1 MKNTSLFGIIGIA
14 KIPKPNRKGVSYMIN
29 QTTPFDQLPQ
39 EIKPAF
45 QELKVL
51 KHLNAAGFRKKFGF
65 TCAWLFRLVFVLMF
79 HQKNWFRLLESNKG
93 ETFPGKDAVYRF
105 LNHGGYA
112 WRRFL
117 LSLSGETIARME
129 PLTSSNRETALIFD
143 DSMYARNRSKAVEML
158 ARFKDHA
165 TGAFYRGFRMLT
177 MGWSDG
183 HSFVPMDFALLSSAK
198 SGINGMADGID
209 KRSHGYKR
217 RQEAFCTAPQV
228 IAAMLDRALEA
239 GVSASYALMD
249 SWFTH
254 APLIQ
259 AIIRRGLHVIGMV
272 KNDNK
277 RYLVNGKRLSL
288 KELYA
293 ASPRVEGKNRN
304 ILRLIRTS
312 LAPGIPV
319 VVVFVRHRSRKNEW
333 LALLSTDLGL
343 TAQDIIR
350 IYRMRW
356 DIEVFF
362 KCAKSLLRLQNE
374 FQGRS
379 YDMLVSHTTIV
390 FSRYILL
397 AWQHRQSTDV
407 RSLGGLFYLLCDEIG
422 AVDWVVALQQ
432 LVDLIH
438 EVAAKAGKKLSAF
451 IQRQLKEWIAA
462 LPNYIKAYLP
472 ISCCES

>member
-1 MKNTSLFGIIGIA
+1 
-14 KIPKPNRKGVSYMIN
+14 MIE
-29 QTTPFDQLPQ
+29 QKQQLDQLPK

-51 KHLNAAGFRKKFGF
+51 KHLNGAGFKKKFGF
-65 TCAWLFRLVFVLMF
+65 TCAYLFRLVFVLLF

-93 ETFPGKDAVYRF
+93 ETFPGKDTVYRF
-105 LNHGGYA
+105 LNHSGYA

-117 LSLSGETIARME
+117 LSLSSETIARVE
-129 PLTSSNRETALIFD
+129 KLTSDSRVTAFIFD
-143 DSMYARNRSKAVEML
+143 DSMFERNRSKAVEML

-165 TGAFYRGFRMLT
+165 TGAFYKGFRMLT

-183 HSFVPMDFALLSSAK
+183 HSFIPMDFTLLSSAK
-198 SGINGMADGID
+198 SGINGIMEGID
-209 KRSHGYKR
+209 KRSSGYKR
-217 RQEAFCTAPQV
+217 RQEAFLSAPQV
-228 IAAMLDRALEA
+228 IAAMLDRAIQA

-259 AIIRRGLHVIGMV
+259 EVTRRGLHVIGMV

-277 RYLVNGKRLSL
+277 RYLVNGQRLCL
-288 KELYA
+288 KALYA
-293 ASPRVEGKNRN
+293 VAPRVEARSRN
-304 ILRLIRTS
+304 ILRHIRTE

-319 VVVFVRHRSRKNEW
+319 TVVFVRHRSKKNEW
-333 LALLSTDLGL
+333 LAILSTDLSL
-343 TAQDIIR
+343 SAQDIIR

-356 DIEVFF
+356 EIEVFF
-362 KCAKSLLRLQNE
+362 KCAKSLLRLQKE

-379 YDMLVSHTTIV
+379 YDLLVSHTTIV

-397 AWQHRQSTDV
+397 AWQHRQSTDQ
-407 RSLGGLFYLLCDEIG
+407 RSLGGLFYLLCDEVGMI
-422 AVDWVVALQQ
+422 DWVAALQQ
-432 LVDLIH
+432 LVDLIN
-438 EVAAKAGKKLSAF
+438 EIATKTGKKITAL
-451 IQRQLKEWIAA
+451 IQRQLQQWIAG

-472 ISCCES
+472 ISSCES

>member
-1 MKNTSLFGIIGIA
+1 MIDQQHSL
-14 KIPKPNRKGVSYMIN
+14 
-29 QTTPFDQLPQ
+29 DQLPK

-45 QELKVL
+45 LELNVL
-51 KHLNAAGFRKKFGF
+51 KHLNGAGFKKKFGF
-65 TCAWLFRLVFVLMF
+65 TCAFLFRLVFVLLF
-79 HQKNWFRLLESNKG
+79 HQKNWFRLLESSKG
-93 ETFPGKDAVYRF
+93 ELCPGKDAVYRF

-117 LSLSGETIARME
+117 LSLSGETVQRME
-129 PLTSSNRETALIFD
+129 KLTSANRETAFIFD
-143 DSMYARNRSKAVEML
+143 DSMFERNRSKAVEML

-165 TGAFYRGFRMLT
+165 TGVFYKGYRMLT

-198 SGINGMADGID
+198 SAINNMMEGID
-209 KRSHGYKR
+209 KRTHGYKR
-217 RQEAFCTAPQV
+217 RQEALCSAPQV
-228 IAAMLDRALEA
+228 IATMLDRAIQA
-239 GVSASYALMD
+239 GISASYVLMD

-259 AIIRRGLHVIGMV
+259 EVTRRGLHVIGMV

-277 RYLVNGKRLSL
+277 RYLMDGQKLCL
-288 KELYA
+288 KKLYA
-293 ASPRVEGKNRN
+293 AAPRVEGKNRN
-304 ILRLIRTS
+304 ILRQIRTE

-319 VVVFVRHRSRKNEW
+319 IIVFVRHRSKKNEW
-333 LALLSTDLGL
+333 LAILSTDLAL

-356 DIEVFF
+356 EIEVFF
-362 KCAKSLLRLQNE
+362 KCAKSLLRLQKE

-379 YDMLVSHTTIV
+379 YDLLVSHTTIV

-397 AWQHRQSTDV
+397 AWQHRQSTDQ
-407 RSLGGLFYLLCDEIG
+407 RSLGGLFYLLCDEVSTI
-422 AVDWVVALQQ
+422 DWAVALHQ
-432 LVDLIH
+432 LVDLIT
-438 EVAAKAGKKLSAF
+438 EIATKAGKKISTL
-451 IQRQLKEWIAA
+451 IQRQLEHWIAS
-462 LPNYIKAYLP
+462 LPSYIKAYLP

>member
-1 MKNTSLFGIIGIA
+1 MIDQKQSL
-14 KIPKPNRKGVSYMIN
+14 
-29 QTTPFDQLPQ
+29 DQLPN
-39 EIKPAF
+39 EIKSAF
-45 QELKVL
+45 LELNVL
-51 KHLNAAGFRKKFGF
+51 KHLNGAGFKKKFGF
-65 TCAWLFRLVFVLMF
+65 TCVYLFRLVFVLLF
-79 HQKNWFRLLESNKG
+79 HQKNWFRLLESKKG
-93 ETFPGKDAVYRF
+93 ELFPAKDAVYRF
-105 LNHGGYA
+105 LNHSGYA

-129 PLTSSNRETALIFD
+129 SLTSVNRTTALIFD
-143 DSMYARNRSKAVEML
+143 DSMFERNRSKAVEML

-165 TGAFYRGFRMLT
+165 TGAFYKGFRMLT

-198 SGINGMADGID
+198 SGITGIVDGID

-217 RQEAFCTAPQV
+217 RQEAFCSAPQV
-228 IAAMLDRALEA
+228 IAAMLDRALQA
-239 GVSASYALMD
+239 GTSASYVLID

-259 AIIRRGLHVIGMV
+259 EVIRRGLHVIGMV

-277 RYLVNGKRLSL
+277 RYLVKGERLSL
-288 KELYA
+288 KELYTA
-293 ASPRVEGKNRN
+293 APRVEGKNRN
-304 ILRLIRTS
+304 ILRLIRTE

-319 VVVFVRHRSRKNEW
+319 LIVFVRHRSKKNEW
-333 LALLSTDLGL
+333 LAILSTDLSL

-362 KCAKSLLRLQNE
+362 KCAKSLLRLQKE

-379 YDMLVSHTTIV
+379 YDLLVSHTTIV

-397 AWQHRQSTDV
+397 AWQHRQSTDA
-407 RSLGGLFYLLCDEIG
+407 RSFGGLFYLLCDEVG
-422 AVDWVVALQQ
+422 TLDWAFALQQ
-432 LVDLIH
+432 LLDLIN
-438 EVAAKAGKKLSAF
+438 EVATQAGKKLSAL
-451 IQRQLKEWIAA
+451 IQRQVHQWISA

-472 ISCCES
+472 ISSCES